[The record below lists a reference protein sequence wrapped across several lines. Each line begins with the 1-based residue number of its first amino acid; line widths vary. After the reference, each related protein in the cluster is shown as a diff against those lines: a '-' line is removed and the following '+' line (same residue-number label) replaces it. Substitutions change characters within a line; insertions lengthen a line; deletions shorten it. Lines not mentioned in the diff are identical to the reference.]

1 MDNLIQVFENSISS
15 RVCENLIY
23 KFQHSIDVKEGTTI
37 GGYNPKYKKTMDLTF
52 GPYQNTHLLEL
63 FNLLNSKLT
72 YYINEYKNITNFQLP
87 TNFTTEC
94 HMIMKYL
101 KNDGHYNFHN
111 DFLLHNIYDDILSRK
126 SDTNDKSESC
136 RILTYLFY
144 LNTIDEGGET
154 EFIDGTK
161 IKPEKGKLLIFPAT
175 WPYMHKGNIP
185 LSSNKYIVTG
195 WLLLKNLE

>member
-1 MDNLIQVFENSISS
+1 MNNLIQVFENSISS
-15 RVCENLIY
+15 RVCDNLIH
-23 KFQHSIDVKEGTTI
+23 KFEHNIDNKKGTTI
-37 GGYNPKYKKTMDLTF
+37 GGYQPEYKKTMDLTF
-52 GPYQNTHLLEL
+52 GVHENTHLLEI

-87 TNFTTEC
+87 TNLIC
-94 HMIMKYL
+94 QYHMMMKYL
-101 KNDGHYNFHN
+101 KNDVLYKFHN
-111 DFLLHNIYDDILSRK
+111 DFHVLGTSQGDIG
-126 SDTNDKSESC
+126 DKSGTC

-175 WPYMHKGNIP
+175 WPYVHKGNMP
-185 LSSNKYIVTG
+185 VSSNKYIVTG
-195 WLLLKNLE
+195 WLLLKNLNNN

>member
-23 KFQHSIDVKEGTTI
+23 KFEHDIDVTEGKTI

-52 GPYQNTHLLEL
+52 GPYKNTHLLEL

-72 YYINEYKNITNFQLP
+72 YYINEYKNITNFHLP
-87 TNFTTEC
+87 TNLITQC
-94 HMIMKYL
+94 HMIMKYF
-101 KNDGHYNFHN
+101 KNDGHYKFHN
-111 DFLLHNIYDDILSRK
+111 DFLLNGASKDHS
-126 SDTNDKSESC
+126 NDKYESC

-175 WPYMHKGNIP
+175 WPYIHKGNIP
-185 LSSNKYIVTG
+185 LSCNKYIVTG

>member
-23 KFQHSIDVKEGTTI
+23 KFEHNIDVKEGTTI
-37 GGYNPKYKKTMDLTF
+37 GGYKPNIKKTTDLTF

-63 FNLLNSKLT
+63 FNLLNSKLS

-87 TNFTTEC
+87 TNFMTQC

-101 KNDGHYNFHN
+101 KNDGHYKFHN
-111 DFLLHNIYDDILSRK
+111 DFILHGTSKGDANE
-126 SDTNDKSESC
+126 KSESS

-175 WPYMHKGNIP
+175 WPYIHKGNMP

>member
-23 KFQHSIDVKEGTTI
+23 KFEHNIDIKKGATI
-37 GGYNPKYKKTMDLTF
+37 GGYNPKYKKTIDLTF
-52 GPYQNTHLLEL
+52 GPDENIHFLEL
-63 FNLLNSKLT
+63 YNLLNSKLA

-87 TNFTTEC
+87 TNFIC
-94 HMIMKYL
+94 QLHMMMKYL
-101 KNDGHYNFHN
+101 KNDGHYNFHH
-111 DFLLHNIYDDILSRK
+111 DFHLLGTTK
-126 SDTNDKSESC
+126 SDANDKSESC

-144 LNTIDEGGET
+144 LNTVDEGGET

-175 WPYMHKGNIP
+175 WPYVHKGNMP

-195 WLLLKNLE
+195 WLLLKNLNNN

>member
-15 RVCENLIY
+15 RVCDNLIH
-23 KFQHSIDVKEGTTI
+23 KFEHNINNKKGTTI
-37 GGYNPKYKKTMDLTF
+37 GGYKPEYKKTMDLTF
-52 GPYQNTHLLEL
+52 GPHENTHLLEI

-72 YYINEYKNITNFQLP
+72 YYVNKYKNITNFQLP
-87 TNFTTEC
+87 TNFINQY
-94 HMIMKYL
+94 HMMMKYL
-101 KNDGHYNFHN
+101 KNDGLYEWHN
-111 DFLLHNIYDDILSRK
+111 DFHLLGTSIGDAD
-126 SDTNDKSESC
+126 DKSGTC

-175 WPYMHKGNIP
+175 WPYVHKGNMP
-185 LSSNKYIVTG
+185 VSSNKYIVTG
-195 WLLLKNLE
+195 WLLLKNL

>member
-23 KFQHSIDVKEGTTI
+23 KFEHDIYLEEGKTI
-37 GGYNPKYKKTMDLTF
+37 GGYKPKYKKTMDLTF
-52 GPYQNTHLLEL
+52 GPYENTHLLEL

-87 TNFTTEC
+87 TNFITQC

-101 KNDGHYNFHN
+101 KNDGHYKFHN
-111 DFLLHNIYDDILSRK
+111 DFLLNGTSNDDVNVK
-126 SDTNDKSESC
+126 YESC

-175 WPYMHKGNIP
+175 WSYIHKGNIP